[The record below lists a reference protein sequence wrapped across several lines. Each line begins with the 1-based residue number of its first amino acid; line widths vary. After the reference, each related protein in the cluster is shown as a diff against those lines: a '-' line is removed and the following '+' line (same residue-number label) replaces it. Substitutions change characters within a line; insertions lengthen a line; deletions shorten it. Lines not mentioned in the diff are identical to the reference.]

1 MERVDLHFHLLPEVD
16 DGPPDLS
23 TAIELA
29 RAATRDGTGVV
40 TCTPHAAFVDA
51 AEIPERVR
59 ELRSALAREG
69 VDLELIAGAE
79 LAWDDVAGLDDEDLA
94 IVSQGPAGRRWVLLE
109 APLPGTGELED
120 LEAAAD
126 ELRAR
131 GFGLLLGHPE
141 RSPAVTQAPGALER
155 MLEAGDRVQV
165 NGSSL
170 TGFHG
175 EGARAAGLALVR
187 EGKATVVA
195 SDAHLPVG
203 RVPVLGAAVAVL
215 REHGMAG
222 ADAERLV
229 AASPRALLEQGIE
242 PARRLAA

>member
-1 MERVDLHFHLLPEVD
+1 
-16 DGPPDLS
+16 
-23 TAIELA
+23 
-29 RAATRDGTGVV
+29 
-40 TCTPHAAFVDA
+40 
-51 AEIPERVR
+51 
-59 ELRSALAREG
+59 
-69 VDLELIAGAE
+69 
-79 LAWDDVAGLDDEDLA
+79 
-94 IVSQGPAGRRWVLLE
+94 
-109 APLPGTGELED
+109 
-120 LEAAAD
+120 
-126 ELRAR
+126 
-131 GFGLLLGHPE
+131 
-141 RSPAVTQAPGALER
+141 